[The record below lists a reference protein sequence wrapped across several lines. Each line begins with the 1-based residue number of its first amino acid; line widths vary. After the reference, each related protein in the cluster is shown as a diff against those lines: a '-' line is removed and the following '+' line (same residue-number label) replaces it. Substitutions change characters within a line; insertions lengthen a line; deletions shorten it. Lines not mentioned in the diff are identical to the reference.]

1 MSGPEAHEAEGEGG
15 FDTELARFVLHL
27 RSRGLIEPSL
37 LNAFE
42 RTPRALFMPDAAAE
56 NLYSNLFLPLPCG
69 EEALDPA
76 TLARHIVL
84 LKLQPGL
91 RVLEI
96 GTGSGFMAGLL
107 ARLGCSVVS
116 LERYSTLMKR
126 AERALAHLG
135 LHHVELHQADGLA
148 RMEQLGGFDR
158 LVINGTVDSLPNH
171 VFERLK
177 DGGMALGARKRSG
190 LCQLMTW
197 HKSAGR
203 IIEPQEHGLSRLPPL
218 REGLPSVL

>member
-1 MSGPEAHEAEGEGG
+1 MMDEDAHEAEGEGG

-27 RSRGLIEPSL
+27 RSRGLTEPSL

-42 RTPRALFMPDAAAE
+42 RTPRGLFLPDIQPPL
-56 NLYSNLFLPLPCG
+56 LYSNLHLPLPCG
-69 EEALDPA
+69 EEAIDPA
-76 TLARHIVL
+76 TLARHLVL

-96 GTGSGFMAGLL
+96 GTGSGFFSALL

-116 LERYSTLMKR
+116 LERYATLMRR
-126 AERALAHLG
+126 AEGALSRLG

-148 RMEQLGGFDR
+148 RTEHLGGFDR
-158 LVINGTVDSLPNH
+158 LILNGTVDALPNH

-177 DGGMALGARKRSG
+177 DGGLALGARKRSG
-190 LCQLMTW
+190 TCQLMTW

-203 IIEPQEHGLSRLPPL
+203 VIEPHDHGASRLPPL
-218 REGLPSVL
+218 REGIPAFL

>member
-1 MSGPEAHEAEGEGG
+1 MSDRDAHEAEGEGG

-27 RSRGLIEPSL
+27 RSRGLTEPSL

-42 RTPRALFMPDAAAE
+42 RTPRALFLPE
-56 NLYSNLFLPLPCG
+56 TPSHLLYSNLHLPLPCG
-69 EEALDPA
+69 EEAIDPA
-76 TLARHIVL
+76 TLARHLVL

-116 LERYSTLMKR
+116 LERYLTLVR
-126 AERALAHLG
+126 GAERALSRLG

-148 RMEQLGGFDR
+148 RVDHLGGFDR
-158 LVINGTVDSLPNH
+158 LILNGTVDALPNH

-177 DGGMALGARKRSG
+177 DGGLALGARKRSG
-190 LCQLMTW
+190 TCHLMTW

-203 IIEPQEHGLSRLPPL
+203 VIEPHDHGISRLPPL
-218 REGLPSVL
+218 RDGIPAVL

>member
-1 MSGPEAHEAEGEGG
+1 MSEDAGQGEDGEGG

-27 RSRGLIEPSL
+27 RSRGLIEPTL

-56 NLYSNLFLPLPCG
+56 NLYSNLYLPLPCG
-69 EEALDPA
+69 EEALDPG
-76 TLARHIVL
+76 TLARHLVL

-116 LERYSTLMKR
+116 LERYATLVKR
-126 AERALAHLG
+126 AERALGQLG

-148 RMEQLGGFDR
+148 RTEHLGGFDR
-158 LVINGTVDSLPNH
+158 LVINGTVDALPNH

-177 DGGMALGARKRSG
+177 DGGLALGARKRSG
-190 LCQLMTW
+190 QCQLMTW
-197 HKSAGR
+197 QKSAGR
-203 IIEPQEHGLSRLPPL
+203 IIEPQEHGPSRLPPL